1 MSLGFISLLSILLN
15 LCSII
20 YASSPAAEVE
30 IEQSVPSSLTFHI
43 EGKITPPET
52 KPKDWYWTTRILL
65 DGGKRLAY
73 LKEDNS
79 FVITGLPSGSY
90 LLEVLNP
97 DYYYESVR
105 VDINSKGKVRARKVN
120 NVQPSQVNQLPYPL
134 RMKSRGRFKYFQAR
148 EEWKITDMLMSPMVL
163 MMVLPLLLITVLPK
177 MMNDPETKREMEQ
190 MQQQMNVN
198 NQMPDMSE
206 LLANYFGG
214 GGAEKPKKK
223 AAKPLRR

>member
-1 MSLGFISLLSILLN
+1 MKPIAFIFVFMSVGISSLISA
-15 LCSII
+15 
-20 YASSPAAEVE
+20 ASSDLE
-30 IEQSVPSSLTFHI
+30 IDMESSSFQI
-43 EGKITPPET
+43 EGKVAPPDP
-52 KPKDWYWTTRILL
+52 KPKDWYWTTKITLE
-65 DGGKRLAY
+65 GGKRMAY

-79 FVITGLPSGSY
+79 FAITGLPSGSY
-90 LLEVLNP
+90 LLEVTNP

-134 RMKSRGRFKYFQAR
+134 RLKSQGRFKYFQAR
-148 EEWKITDMLMSPMVL
+148 EEWKITDMLMNPMVI

-206 LLANYFGG
+206 LLASYFGG
-214 GGAEKPKKK
+214 GAAEKPKRRP
-223 AAKPLRR
+223 AKPLRR

>member
-1 MSLGFISLLSILLN
+1 MKLEAFILVLMTYG
-15 LCSII
+15 LCSLVSA
-20 YASSPAAEVE
+20 ASSDLELEVE
-30 IEQSVPSSLTFHI
+30 SSSNFQI
-43 EGKITPPET
+43 EGKVAPPDF
-52 KPKDWYWTTRILL
+52 KPKDWYWTTKIYLE
-65 DGGKRLAY
+65 GGKRMAY

-90 LLEVLNP
+90 LLEVINP

-105 VDINSKGKVRARKVN
+105 VDINSKGKVRARKVT

-134 RMKSRGRFKYFQAR
+134 RMKSQGRFKYFTAR
-148 EEWKITDMLMSPMVL
+148 EEWKVTDMLMNPMVI

-177 MMNDPETKREMEQ
+177 MMNDPETKKEMEQ
-190 MQQQMNVN
+190 MQQSMNVN

-206 LLANYFGG
+206 LLASYFGG
-214 GGAEKPKKK
+214 GATDKPKKK